1 MIIYRTLP
9 LLNDYFEWEER
20 TITFPKEGAFQIKL
34 QRHTWNYIE
43 FRAARYQRTLVDTLY
58 GMIGHLLHH
67 EPSGQYQ
74 RLKAITFRQK
84 RDYEQFMTKA
94 FNLANDNGAWR
105 EAWHDHHWVEIGTYD
120 PDLFA
125 DGILMGQRARK
136 CLLIALER
144 VYPPALLDTL
154 CPDRLSA
161 IQDDL
166 EAFAA
171 ARPRAK
177 PQTLD
182 QYHARIAKMHE
193 VLESKTAQLEASN
206 GEWTKDHSEQLKA
219 LMIARHNGERGEE
232 DSMKAEREADE
243 KAQRLKAALTAA
255 FFSEPSAPQSTQH

>member
-20 TITFPKEGAFQIKL
+20 TITFPKEGEFQIKL
-34 QRHTWNYIE
+34 QRHTWNFIE
-43 FRAARYQRTLVDTLY
+43 FRAARYQRPLVDTIY
-58 GMIGHLLHH
+58 GMISHLLHR
-67 EPSGQYQ
+67 EPSGQYE
-74 RLKAITFRQK
+74 RLKAIIFRQK

-105 EAWHDHHWVEIGTYD
+105 DVWHDHRWLEVASYD
-120 PDLFA
+120 PDQYA
-125 DGILMGQRARK
+125 DGILMGQRARN
-136 CLLIALER
+136 CLIFGLER
-144 VYPPALLDTL
+144 AYPLPLLDTL

-177 PQTLD
+177 PQTLE

-193 VLESKTAQLEASN
+193 FLESRTAQLEAAN
-206 GEWTKDHSEQLKA
+206 GDWTKEQSEQLKA
-219 LMIARHNGERGEE
+219 LMTARYTGEREE
-232 DSMKAEREADE
+232 EESIKAQREADE

-255 FFSEPSAPQSTQH
+255 FFAEPSQPPSAQH